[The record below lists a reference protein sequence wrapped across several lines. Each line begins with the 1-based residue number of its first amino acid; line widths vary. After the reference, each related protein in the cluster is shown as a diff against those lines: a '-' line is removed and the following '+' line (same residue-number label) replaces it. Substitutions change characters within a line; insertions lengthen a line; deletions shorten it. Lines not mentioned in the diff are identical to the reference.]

1 MNPDGNM
8 TTQIIPKPEILLNKI
23 QALPPEQLQQIE
35 DFIEFLTQKYV
46 HPNIK
51 DIIPQ
56 PPRILGLQK
65 GKGWMSED
73 FNNPLPDEFW
83 LGEE

>member
-1 MNPDGNM
+1 M

-35 DFIEFLTQKYV
+35 DFIEFLSQKYV
-46 HPNIK
+46 HPK

-56 PPRILGLQK
+56 PPRILGLQE
-65 GKGWMSED
+65 GKGWISED
-73 FNNPLPDEFW
+73 FDSPLPDEFW
-83 LGEE
+83 LGEG

>member
-46 HPNIK
+46 HSNIK

>member
-1 MNPDGNM
+1 M

-51 DIIPQ
+51 DITA
-56 PPRILGLQK
+56 
-65 GKGWMSED
+65 
-73 FNNPLPDEFW
+73 LPAVMRYTRLKYKCF
-83 LGEE
+83 